1 MQIASLMSILSH
13 AVTADNPLFFF
24 LCEENTLVIAART
37 CSFAVNT
44 CY

>member
-13 AVTADNPLFFF
+13 SVTADNPLFF

>member
-24 LCEENTLVIAART
+24 LWGEYTRDRR
-37 CSFAVNT
+37 
-44 CY
+44 